1 MPKHVAS
8 KGFTLIEITMVLVL
22 LGILAA
28 VAVPK
33 FFDLQDD
40 AENKAVLA
48 SAAEVQA
55 RLEAT
60 FSSKVLEGLSCT
72 DARTFAASLANL
84 ADDSVSKFGEFVFQT
99 TGDPSRDESLGL
111 KYRRGSEGNWKAVA
125 GFTLVLPQCSN
136 SLPPG
141 YSAVGRQVYNSFFD
155 NSYVDGYPN
164 QDDKFHFSVWSTNNW
179 VTMQVTSPDF
189 PDYRIQIGK
198 NAYAQEVQNVKLLK
212 SNGRGGWVEYGL
224 KGAPSADKAASRDS
238 DIEIFKQLC
247 PNFDDLFYVENKGS
261 YNAITWKQGTT
272 SLP

>member
-1 MPKHVAS
+1 MSKRAS
-8 KGFTLIEITMVLVL
+8 AQGFTLIEITMILVL

-33 FFDLQDD
+33 FFDLQQE
-40 AENKAVLA
+40 AEHKAVLS

-60 FSSKVLEGLSCT
+60 FAQKLLEGTSCS
-72 DARTFAASLANL
+72 DARTFVSDLSHL
-84 ADDSVSKFGEFVFQT
+84 ADDGAAGFGEFSFKT
-99 TGDPSRDESLGL
+99 SGDASRDSALSMT
-111 KYRRGSEGNWKAVA
+111 YRRGSSGEWNDVA
-125 GFTLVLPQCSN
+125 GFSLVLPQCSDA
-136 SLPPG
+136 LPPG
-141 YSAVGRQVYNSFFD
+141 YSAVGRQVYNAFFD

-164 QDDKFHFSVWSTNNW
+164 QDDKFHFSVWSTNDW

-189 PDYRIQIGK
+189 PEYKIQIGK
-198 NAYAQEVQNVKLLK
+198 NAKATTVQNVKLLK
-212 SNGRGGWVEYGL
+212 SNGHNGWVEYGL
-224 KGAPSADKAASRDS
+224 KDAPSADKAASRDS

-247 PNFDDLFYVENKGS
+247 PNFDDLFFVENKGS